1 MMIMKRW
8 TMVAGLVAVAL
19 SLGACTAHQ
28 KDDPNAI
35 PEMKLA
41 DWKLLRETV
50 QEYEATRVDPDQK
63 NLLFVQQR
71 FRALMADHS
80 NNRIGE
86 EALYFVGRIYYDM
99 RAYHDAR
106 VTFTRHRE
114 FYQNSEFAPAI
125 AKLTEEMDRDQ
136 ARYRAWLEE
145 SRTSTPAR

>member
-8 TMVAGLVAVAL
+8 MMMACLVLIAL
-19 SLGACTAHQ
+19 AMGACTTHL

-41 DWKLLRETV
+41 DWKVLRETV
-50 QEYEATRVDPDQK
+50 QEYEASRVDPDQK
-63 NLLFVQQR
+63 NLLFVQQT
-71 FRALMADHS
+71 FRTLLTNHS

-86 EALYFVGRIYYDM
+86 EALYFVGRIFYDM

-145 SRTSTPAR
+145 SRASTPAR